1 MLPAVGVHGPQ
12 ILQES
17 SLTQVVHKSLQH
29 LFELRGVEPILV
41 MGPPGVPELLLT
53 MAEIHAEVAYS
64 TQCLVQL
71 FFGIEQ
77 PHLIQGGGAQYKL
90 TIILGVGQIMLLA
103 KLLQRHFFSQQIKC
117 AVDPARSSTFM
128 L

>member
-71 FFGIEQ
+71 FLE
-77 PHLIQGGGAQYKL
+77 
-90 TIILGVGQIMLLA
+90 
-103 KLLQRHFFSQQIKC
+103 
-117 AVDPARSSTFM
+117 
-128 L
+128 

>member
-1 MLPAVGVHGPQ
+1 
-12 ILQES
+12 
-17 SLTQVVHKSLQH
+17 
-29 LFELRGVEPILV
+29 